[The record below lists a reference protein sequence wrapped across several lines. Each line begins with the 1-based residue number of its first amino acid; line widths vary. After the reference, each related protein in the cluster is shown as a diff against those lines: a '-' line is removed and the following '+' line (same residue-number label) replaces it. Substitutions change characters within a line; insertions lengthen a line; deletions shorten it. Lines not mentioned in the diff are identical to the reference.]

1 MEIEGNSFIIG
12 IGSAGTFNFE
22 IKKTHSSKSKISLMD
37 DGEVEIIKKAIQKYE
52 RIRDLNL
59 LIEEELKQ
67 EKVVQD

>member
-1 MEIEGNSFIIG
+1 
-12 IGSAGTFNFE
+12 
-22 IKKTHSSKSKISLMD
+22 ISLMD